1 MDFIYYLFFSFLIMF
16 KIKDTFYYLK
26 SKLKNKSL
34 FLYIELW
41 VFLLIW
47 IIAVFIGYSSFT
59 TGDKNSRDAT
69 RLAYLLTIS
78 DELKIY
84 YSKNNNY
91 PLPEGAVTISSSW
104 EILTYQWYFWKTI
117 SDMLKISEITDP
129 IQDKNYKYLN
139 YYTYSINEKKQNF
152 QLMGFMEKS
161 DQITY
166 NPLESRTPFNYWE
179 KLWIAIEQK
188 TSRPIQETKLWIDIL
203 KTTDLYSIYLD
214 DKSIISWDNT
224 KLKVLLAQTYKSKSF
239 SCKEIKESGL
249 GENGYYY
256 IQPLIWTSY
265 EKFSKTIKVYCDMES
280 DGWWWTRLYY
290 KNGKETCLND
300 WVTYNS
306 FMLEKLFTKD
316 FAVSDKLETLK
327 SEWSWILHNII
338 FDWKKFTFDK
348 LKNVSNCKTPTNT
361 NWSNSYSEDHLRIYW
376 TLMTLWKWTKM
387 FFWCWEYKNTGENV
401 ILRMWWEKHNKWDF
415 IHSSC
420 GDYKNNLEN
429 SISSRWETENVRVI
443 WVR

>member
-1 MDFIYYLFFSFLIMF
+1 MDFIYIIYSFSFLIMF

-26 SKLKNKSL
+26 NKSFL
-34 FLYIELW
+34 LYIELW

-47 IIAVFIGYSSFT
+47 IIAAFIAYSSFT

-69 RLAYLLTIS
+69 RLAHLLTIS

-91 PLPEGAVTISSSW
+91 PLPEGNVTITSSW

-117 SDMLKISEITDP
+117 FDMLKISEITDP
-129 IQDKNYKYLN
+129 IHDKNYKYLN
-139 YYTYSINEKKQNF
+139 YYTYAINEKKQNF
-152 QLMGFMEKS
+152 QLMGFMEKP

-166 NPLESRTPFNYWE
+166 NPLESRIPFNYWE

-203 KTTDLYSIYLD
+203 KTTDLYKIYLD

-224 KLKVLLAQTYKSKSF
+224 KLKVLLSQTSQSKSF

-256 IQPLIWTSY
+256 INPLIWTSY
-265 EKFSKTIKVYCDMES
+265 EQFSKTVKVYCDMES
-280 DGWWWTRLYY
+280 DWGWWTRLYY
-290 KNGKETCLND
+290 KNGKETCFND
-300 WVTYNS
+300 GVIYNS
-306 FMLEKLFTKD
+306 FMLQKLFTKD
-316 FAVSDKLETLK
+316 FAVSDNLETLK
-327 SEWSWILHNII
+327 SEWSWILKDVDFKYKE
-338 FDWKKFTFDK
+338 FDFWKMTNVANCKAPSWDK
-348 LKNVSNCKTPTNT
+348 WSYTYDKWYVWLMWTLQTMWTWKTMFYGCDYIKSIWDKNVLFNIWWMDKYN
-361 NWSNSYSEDHLRIYW
+361 
-376 TLMTLWKWTKM
+376 MT
-387 FFWCWEYKNTGENV
+387 WE
-401 ILRMWWEKHNKWDF
+401 F
-415 IHSSC
+415 IHSLCSNYS
-420 GDYKNNLEN
+420 DKNN
-429 SISSRWETENVRVI
+429 SITSRWGDNNMRVI